1 MTKLKVVSGWEGSK
15 HTGEGGVVH
24 AERDS
29 QRLPLPRV
37 QMAQKEGNVLEKVV
51 SGTENSKVNQI
62 NCGQSVVFL
71 IMSPCLVLIKMT
83 FIYLDIFLASF

>member
-37 QMAQKEGNVLEKVV
+37 QGPEGRKCARK
-51 SGTENSKVNQI
+51 SGVRHRK
-62 NCGQSVVFL
+62 
-71 IMSPCLVLIKMT
+71 
-83 FIYLDIFLASF
+83 